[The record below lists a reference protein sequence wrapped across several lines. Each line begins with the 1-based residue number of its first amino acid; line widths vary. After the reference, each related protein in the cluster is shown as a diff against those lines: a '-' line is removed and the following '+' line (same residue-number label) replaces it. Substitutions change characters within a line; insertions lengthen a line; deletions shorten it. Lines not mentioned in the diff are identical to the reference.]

1 MLTQDH
7 VPFNARVSDV
17 VDGCF
22 VANDNDRH
30 RVTGSVVN
38 DCCHSRE
45 EAEEYVSMFS
55 VESDVFIEYWAN
67 FIFEVPAVAKV
78 T

>member
-1 MLTQDH
+1 VLAEDH

-17 VDGCF
+17 VNGCF
-22 VANDNDRH
+22 VTNDDDRH

-45 EAEEYVSMFS
+45 EAEKYVSRFAIKR
-55 VESDVFIEYWAN
+55 DVFIDSSLVGFY
-67 FIFEVPAVAKV
+67 F
-78 T
+78 